1 MEARRDPKAFLGIG
15 WAFPFGLAADG
26 EAATVRHEVDVEQAI
41 RIILGTNPGE
51 RVMRPDFGAGLDDFL
66 FEPITAGTLERVRRR
81 VEEGEAVLL
90 RRLLEP
96 FEQRFHVA
104 RPHPRETVPGT
115 LRHRPPGR
123 QVAWH
128 ARDELGDDLRRAPR
142 VERRTEARLH
152 RSPSSK

>member
-1 MEARRDPKAFLGIG
+1 VETRRDPKAFLGVG

-81 VEEGEAVLL
+81 VEEALIDFERRIDVL
-90 RRLLEP
+90 
-96 FEQRFHVA
+96 
-104 RPHPRETVPGT
+104 
-115 LRHRPPGR
+115 
-123 QVAWH
+123 
-128 ARDELGDDLRRAPR
+128 R
-142 VERRTEARLH
+142 VEVKPGGAPVNRLDIFIDYRV
-152 RSPSSK
+152 RSTNALQNLVYPFYFEEGER